1 MKRPEKSSS
10 WQDLRLKGTTP
21 SLGPKPKNGARFE
34 LELARVTQRAIL
46 ANITM
51 CCWKKK
57 AAMLP
62 QVAQLPFK

>member
-21 SLGPKPKNGARFE
+21 SLGKNEARLE
-34 LELARVTQRAIL
+34 PELARVTQQAIL